1 MNEERNEIHGIIQ
14 NFFVGNFFHRDRIC
28 SVGNAFCS
36 LISDTVRHLKQNC
49 FTFVTTR
56 PRCKYHGF
64 LLVGCGCA
72 LIEAYGVYCLN
83 MQAATIRIDLPNHK
97 GKEKHMIIRTF
108 FTKNNMAD
116 RAEHRTVWER
126 KV

>member
-1 MNEERNEIHGIIQ
+1 MFRRER
-14 NFFVGNFFHRDRIC
+14 FVFLYFRYRPASQAELFH
-28 SVGNAFCS
+28 
-36 LISDTVRHLKQNC
+36 VRHSTPALQ
-49 FTFVTTR
+49 
-56 PRCKYHGF
+56 YHGF

-72 LIEAYGVYCLN
+72 LIEAYGAYRLN
-83 MQAATIRIDLPNHK
+83 MQAVTLCMDLPNHK

-116 RAEHRTVWER
+116 SAEHWAFWER